1 MKKNVLTKVVL
12 LMVIAMLALAL
23 VACDGLFGGNTDN
36 GGNNNNNN
44 NNTGNTDDP
53 GKEPE
58 EPVDAVGKI
67 VEVVKKAGTLID
79 TVTEINANKTVG
91 LDIAVGGTIKA
102 GENFNHSAGLSLR
115 ANARS
120 EGARADL
127 AVKVDGESYAGIGYG
142 TGSEGGTL
150 YITQPLNLIN
160 STSTEAR
167 KVQVSVAALEDSI
180 DHMTTEGMKALQ
192 YLAGM
197 EALKNL
203 DFDALAD
210 SLAGGEEG
218 EPGLLDMVSDVL
230 LISDVNGKTVIELDA
245 ENVGYLLPVVETAV
259 PNFDGIVDTI
269 ETIADTLGIEI
280 EGQPLTYEL
289 IKTNYCPGLAIEV
302 GYANDTISQIAV
314 KIVIDSID
322 FEFALVIDLN
332 TFKVVG
338 ANEDAVS
345 QITFPMYEKRD
356 LEASVGLDLGV
367 KGIDAVLD
375 LVLHTSDALK
385 EDGNH
390 VADAKLTVNGVQAA
404 AGVFNGKTVYLNA
417 NEAFNVLNAD
427 GEGYKTEYAYS
438 LGKSVIEMINDAITE
453 NVVFMPELNPASAA
467 AEGEASI
474 FQTIYDLV
482 YSVIGI
488 TGLVEEMPAPATG
501 IETFEDLDPAV
512 TSLLVTTIGEYT
524 HFLDAE
530 TESLMDALANII
542 AIYNENKDLLLNAV
556 HADSILLEGD
566 AGVKLVAGAQLT
578 NVIDEDSADL
588 ADFVLKFINVKLDGE
603 NTSTVQDL
611 IDFGV
616 ALVDGLWALVPDGT
630 DPEGSGIDYTTLF
643 NADFIEGIVGVN
655 LDTLLQQLYVSAG
668 TMKDQGLNG
677 WVEVKTTK
685 DGASYAKLSGKIYFD
700 TYMPDTDFYDRD
712 NYFVEIPENLIDV
725 AVSFAATVETP
736 VSGFGSYY
744 VTDMLF
750 GLLQA
755 VLAYEAPVAA

>member
-44 NNTGNTDDP
+44 NNTGNTDKP
-53 GKEPE
+53 GDKTE

-102 GENFNHSAGLSLR
+102 GENFNHSAGLSLK

-120 EGARADL
+120 KGAKADL

-197 EALKNL
+197 DALKNL
-203 DFDALAD
+203 DFDKLAED
-210 SLAGGEEG
+210 LKGGEEG
-218 EPGLLDMVSDVL
+218 GGLIEMVSDLL
-230 LISDVNGKTVIELDA
+230 LISEVDGKTVIELDA
-245 ENVGYLLPVVETAV
+245 ENVYNLLPIIEGFV
-259 PNFDGIVDTI
+259 PGFDGIIGTV
-269 ETIADTLGIEI
+269 ETVADTLGIEI

-289 IKTNYCPGLAIEV
+289 IKENYCPGLAIEV

-314 KIVIDSID
+314 KIVIDSLD
-322 FEFALVIDLN
+322 FEFGLVIDLN
-332 TFKVVG
+332 TFKVV
-338 ANEDAVS
+338 DADYDGVNFV
-345 QITFPMYEKRD
+345 FPMYEKRD

-438 LGKSVIEMINDAITE
+438 LGESVIEMINGAIVD
-453 NVVFMPELNPASAA
+453 NVKFMPDLNPASAA
-467 AEGEASI
+467 AEEEVGI
-474 FQTIYDLV
+474 FQTIYNLV
-482 YSVIGI
+482 YGVIGM

-578 NVIDEDSADL
+578 NVIDEESADL

-630 DPEGSGIDYTTLF
+630 DGGIDYTTLF

-685 DGASYAKLSGKIYFD
+685 DGATYAKLSGEIAFN
-700 TYMPDTDFYDRD
+700 TYRPNSDFYDRE
-712 NYFVEIPENLIDV
+712 NYFVEIPENLVDV

>member
-23 VACDGLFGGNTDN
+23 VACDGLFGGNTDD
-36 GGNNNNNN
+36 GGKNPDTNNP
-44 NNTGNTDDP
+44 GNTDNP
-53 GKEPE
+53 GNEPE

-180 DHMTTEGMKALQ
+180 DHMTTEGMKLLQ
-192 YLAGM
+192 YYASM
-197 EALKNL
+197 DALKNL

-210 SLAGGEEG
+210 SLTGGEEG
-218 EPGLLDMVSDVL
+218 GGLLEMVSDL
-230 LISDVNGKTVIELDA
+230 LEVTDENGKTVIKLDS
-245 ENVGYLLPVVETAV
+245 ENVGNLLPMLSSLLGEGFATITGT
-259 PNFDGIVDTI
+259 FDTI
-269 ETIADTLGIEI
+269 MDTLGVEV
-280 EGQPLTYEL
+280 EGEVLSYDL
-289 IKTNYCPGLAIEV
+289 IVEKYCPGLAIEV

-314 KIVIDSID
+314 KIFIESLD

-375 LVLHTSDALK
+375 LVLHTSDALA

-390 VADAKLTVNGVQAA
+390 IADAKLTVNGVQAA

-417 NEAFNVLNAD
+417 NEAFNILNAD

-438 LGKSVIEMINDAITE
+438 LGKSVIEMINGAITE
-453 NVVFMPELNPASAA
+453 NVVFMPDLNPASAA
-467 AEGEASI
+467 AEEEVGI

-482 YSVIGI
+482 YGVIGM
-488 TGLVEEMPAPATG
+488 TGLVEEMPTPATG

-685 DGASYAKLSGKIYFD
+685 DGASYAKLSGKIGFD
-700 TYMPDTDFYDRD
+700 TYTPDTDFYDRD

>member
-23 VACDGLFGGNTDN
+23 VACDGLFGGNTDD
-36 GGNNNNNN
+36 GGNNPGNNNGG
-44 NNTGNTDDP
+44 GNTDNP
-53 GKEPE
+53 GNEPE

-180 DHMTTEGMKALQ
+180 DHMTTEGMKLLQ
-192 YLAGM
+192 YYASM
-197 EALKNL
+197 DALKNL

-210 SLAGGEEG
+210 SLTGGEEG
-218 EPGLLDMVSDVL
+218 GGLLEMVSDL
-230 LISDVNGKTVIELDA
+230 LEVTDENGKTVIKLDS
-245 ENVGYLLPVVETAV
+245 ENVGNLLPMLSSLLGEGFATITGT
-259 PNFDGIVDTI
+259 FDTI
-269 ETIADTLGIEI
+269 MDTLGVEV
-280 EGQPLTYEL
+280 EGEVLSYDL
-289 IKTNYCPGLAIEV
+289 IVEKYCPGLAIEV

-314 KIVIDSID
+314 KIFIESLD

-375 LVLHTSDALK
+375 LVLHTSDALA

-390 VADAKLTVNGVQAA
+390 IADAKLTVNGVQAA

-417 NEAFNVLNAD
+417 NEAFNILNAD

-438 LGKSVIEMINDAITE
+438 LGKSVIEMINGAITE
-453 NVVFMPELNPASAA
+453 NVVFMPDLNPASAA
-467 AEGEASI
+467 AEEEVGI

-482 YSVIGI
+482 YGVIGM
-488 TGLVEEMPAPATG
+488 TGLVEEMPTPATG

-578 NVIDEDSADL
+578 NVIDEESADL
-588 ADFVLKFINVKLDGE
+588 ADFILKFINVKLDGE

-630 DPEGSGIDYTTLF
+630 DGGIDYTTLF

-700 TYMPDTDFYDRD
+700 TYTPDTDFYDRD